1 MTQTDFTALSRPQTA
16 AAASKNT
23 GGTRRRAV
31 RGLLALPVALAFLG
45 PVAPAL
51 AASSTSGYGTAPP
64 VTKPSP
70 ANGTGP
76 STSSSPAKTVP
87 TVPAGAAAPRSTAAA
102 PSSSSTL
109 PFTGLDLRW
118 IVGGGVLLIAGGLTI
133 RMMQRKEGNG
143 FGR

>member
-23 GGTRRRAV
+23 GGTRRRTV

-51 AASSTSGYGTAPP
+51 AASSTSGYSQTPP
-64 VTKPSP
+64 VTKPAP

-76 STSSSPAKTVP
+76 STSSSPAKTTTP
-87 TVPAGAAAPRSTAAA
+87 TSTAAPSSAAAA

-118 IVGGGVLLIAGGLTI
+118 IVGGGVLLIAGGLSI